1 MNTPWFRLVMAC
13 DQCKKILR
21 AFHIVDNLN
30 ILSKDDPAYRP
41 SCRVRP
47 LLDYINTVCMHYFMP
62 CQAIAIDESLIPGK
76 VRDSIR
82 QYLANKHHA

>member
-1 MNTPWFRLVMAC
+1 MNPPWFRLVMAC

-21 AFHIVDNLN
+21 AFHIVDNSN

-82 QYLANKHHA
+82 QYLDNKHHA